1 MIAPIHMNKEIIP
14 VHHLP
19 EGGPVG
25 ISVERII
32 ARGSEVMNDVHRHDF
47 HELFI
52 FATGT
57 GDHMIDLDHMQVRP
71 PCVHLVAPGQVHRL
85 YRSGDSSGMVVMF
98 GQEALIGQPLAPEV
112 LAQMRAGTSAALS
125 ITPTMLAELVLLVE
139 QIEAEGARETGP
151 LSGVLQGYLGILLIK
166 VAHWWR
172 ESKPASPGSEAPTDV
187 VDRFVA
193 AVSTSFL
200 EKRQVGMYASD
211 LSISPGHLNELVKK
225 RLGKSASDVL
235 QERLLLEAK
244 RLLLHAD
251 LSVKEVSHALLMED
265 PAYFNRMF
273 KKATGMTPVEYRT
286 HIREKYKH

>member
-1 MIAPIHMNKEIIP
+1 MPMEIIP

-19 EGGPVG
+19 EVGPVAIG
-25 ISVERII
+25 VERIV
-32 ARGSEVMNDVHRHDF
+32 ARVSDVMNDVHRHDF

-52 FATGT
+52 FGTGT
-57 GDHMIDLDHMQVRP
+57 GDHMIDLDHIPVRP
-71 PCVHLVAPGQVHRL
+71 PCIHLVAPGQVHRL
-85 YRSGDSSGMVVMF
+85 HRSGDSTGVVVMF
-98 GQEALIGQPLAPEV
+98 GTEVLIGQPVTPEV
-112 LAQMRAGTSAALS
+112 LSLSRSGTLSALA
-125 ITPTMLAELVLLVE
+125 ITPAMLAELMHLVE
-139 QIEAEGARETGP
+139 QIEAEASRSTGP
-151 LSGVLQGYLGILLIK
+151 LPGVLQGYLGILLIK

-172 ESKPASPGSEAPTDV
+172 ETKPAPQSPEAPTDL

-193 AVSTSFL
+193 SVGASFL
-200 EKRQVGMYASD
+200 HKRQVGMYAAD
-211 LSISPGHLNELVKK
+211 LSISPGHLNESVKK

-251 LSVKEVSHALLMED
+251 LSVKEVSHALRMED
-265 PAYFNRMF
+265 PAYFTRMF

>member
-1 MIAPIHMNKEIIP
+1 MNKEAIP

-19 EGGPVG
+19 DVGPVAIG
-25 ISVERII
+25 VDRIV
-32 ARGSEVMNDVHRHDF
+32 AHGTDVMNDVHRHDF

-52 FATGT
+52 FANGT
-57 GDHMIDLDHMQVRP
+57 GDHMIDLDHIPVRP

-85 YRSGDSSGMVVMF
+85 YRSGDSSGVVVMF
-98 GQEALIGQPLAPEV
+98 GPEALLGQPIAPDV
-112 LAQMRAGTSAALS
+112 QAQLRAGNSAALS
-125 ITPTMLAELVLLVE
+125 ITPSILEEMMQLVE
-139 QIEAEGARETGP
+139 QIESESARTAGP
-151 LSGVLQGYLGILLIK
+151 LHGVIQGYLGILLIK

-172 ESKPASPGSEAPTDV
+172 EAKPLTQVHEGPSDV
-187 VDRFVA
+187 VDRFIA
-193 AVSTSFL
+193 SVSASFL
-200 EKRQVGMYASD
+200 EKRQVAMYASD

-251 LSVKEVSHALLMED
+251 LSVKEVSHALRMED

-286 HIREKYKH
+286 HIREKYKQ

>member
-1 MIAPIHMNKEIIP
+1 MHKEIIP

-19 EGGPVG
+19 EVGPVAIG
-25 ISVERII
+25 VERIV

-52 FATGT
+52 FGTGT
-57 GDHMIDLDHMQVRP
+57 GDHMIDLDHIPVRP
-71 PCVHLVAPGQVHRL
+71 PCIHLVAPGQVHRL
-85 YRSGDSSGMVVMF
+85 YRSGDSSGVVVMF
-98 GQEALIGQPLAPEV
+98 GPEALIGQPVPPEV
-112 LAQMRAGTSAALS
+112 LAQLRSGTWAALA
-125 ITPTMLAELVLLVE
+125 ITPPMLAELMHLVE
-139 QIEAEGARETGP
+139 QLEGEADRVSGP
-151 LSGVLQGYLGILLIK
+151 LPGVLQGYLGILLIK

-172 ESKPASPGSEAPTDV
+172 EGQPASHRAEAPTDI
-187 VDRFVA
+187 VDRFVVS
-193 AVSTSFL
+193 VSTSFL
-200 EKRQVGMYASD
+200 EKRQVGGYASD
-211 LSISPGHLNELVKK
+211 LAISPGHLNDLVKK

-251 LSVKEVSHALLMED
+251 LSVKEVSHALRMED

>member
-1 MIAPIHMNKEIIP
+1 MHKEVIP

-19 EGGPVG
+19 DVGPVAIG
-25 ISVERII
+25 VERIV
-32 ARGSEVMNDVHRHDF
+32 AHGTDVMNDVHRHDF

-52 FATGT
+52 FANGT
-57 GDHMIDLDHMQVRP
+57 GDHMIDLDHIPVRP

-85 YRSGDSSGMVVMF
+85 YRSGDSSGVVVMF
-98 GQEALIGQPLAPEV
+98 GPDALLGQPIAPVV
-112 LAQMRAGTSAALS
+112 LAQLRAGTPAALS
-125 ITPTMLAELVLLVE
+125 ITPAILAELMQLVE
-139 QIEAEGARETGP
+139 QLEGEAERTTGP
-151 LSGVLQGYLGILLIK
+151 LPGVLQGYLGILLIK

-172 ESKPASPGSEAPTDV
+172 EAKPITYQPEGPTDV
-187 VDRFVA
+187 VDRFIASVG
-193 AVSTSFL
+193 TSFL

-244 RLLLHAD
+244 RLLLHAE

>member
-1 MIAPIHMNKEIIP
+1 MHKEVIP
-14 VHHLP
+14 LHHLP
-19 EGGPVG
+19 AVGPIAIG
-25 ISVERII
+25 VERIV
-32 ARGSEVMNDVHRHDF
+32 ARGTEVMNDVHRHDF

-52 FATGT
+52 FGTGT
-57 GDHMIDLDHMQVRP
+57 GDHMIDLDHIPLHP

-85 YRSGDSSGMVVMF
+85 YRSGDSSGAVVMF
-98 GQEALIGQPLAPEV
+98 APEVLIGQPVAPD
-112 LAQMRAGTSAALS
+112 LQAQLRAGTSAALS
-125 ITPTMLAELVLLVE
+125 ITPAMLAELMQLVE
-139 QIEAEGARETGP
+139 QIEGERERTTGP
-151 LSGVLQGYLGILLIK
+151 LPGVLQGYFGILLIK

-172 ESKPASPGSEAPTDV
+172 EAEPTTLQPEGPTDV
-187 VDRFVA
+187 VDRFIA
-193 AVSTSFL
+193 SVSTSFL

-251 LSVKEVSHALLMED
+251 LSVKEVSHALRMED